1 MSCALVRGA
10 VVRAAR
16 CACARRCAREWHAVR
31 LAPRAGAPRL
41 RVQGPSSSL
50 HRPRSP
56 AQMYIEVLEL
66 PCGYLRSVH
75 AEITCL
81 NPCKL
86 LCATFPPRQVLPC
99 HPKHRHHCRPA
110 PCRPSEDKRAA
121 ASSSSC
127 SSPPAAAAA
136 RPTAKLTLRRSAEAC
151 RTTPRSRVVGL
162 WRDERFTDFR
172 GSVRR
177 VSAPRASS
185 RVQGRPDGPRLQ
197 LEGLCKVQAAST
209 AL

>member
-1 MSCALVRGA
+1 MRWCALRW
-10 VVRAAR
+10 

-110 PCRPSEDKRAA
+110 HHAAQVKKRAA

-127 SSPPAAAAA
+127 SSPPAAAARRAQRPSSHSGAQRRRAAPPLA
-136 RPTAKLTLRRSAEAC
+136 REWSASGATSGSPTSAVPCA
-151 RTTPRSRVVGL
+151 V
-162 WRDERFTDFR
+162 
-172 GSVRR
+172 

-197 LEGLCKVQAAST
+197 LEVLPEPLLTSRVKPCLIKG
-209 AL
+209 

>member
-1 MSCALVRGA
+1 MRWCALRW
-10 VVRAAR
+10 

-110 PCRPSEDKRAA
+110 PCRPSEEARRRLVLLLLL
-121 ASSSSC
+121 
-127 SSPPAAAAA
+127 AA
-136 RPTAKLTLRRSAEAC
+136 RRRRAQRPSSHSGAQRRRVPHHPSLVRE
-151 RTTPRSRVVGL
+151 SVVGL

-177 VSAPRASS
+177 LRRGPGRRLEFKADRMALASS
-185 RVQGRPDGPRLQ
+185 SKYFLN
-197 LEGLCKVQAAST
+197 LS
-209 AL
+209 

>member
-1 MSCALVRGA
+1 M
-10 VVRAAR
+10 VRAAR

-81 NPCKL
+81 NPRKL

-110 PCRPSEDKRAA
+110 PCRPSEEARRRLVLLLLLAARRRRAQRPSSHSGAQRRRAA
-121 ASSSSC
+121 PPLAREWSASGATSG
-127 SSPPAAAAA
+127 SP
-136 RPTAKLTLRRSAEAC
+136 TSAVPFA
-151 RTTPRSRVVGL
+151 
-162 WRDERFTDFR
+162 
-172 GSVRR
+172 

-197 LEGLCKVQAAST
+197 LEVLPEPLLTSRVKPCLIKG
-209 AL
+209 